1 MTMQSRRSGFALPM
15 AILLIGIMTVGL
27 VAAFTR
33 IEAESR
39 IVDHL
44 ATEVAAFAL
53 AQTGLDRVLATGDTL
68 PADQTLTL
76 SGGTAQV
83 RITRVRRNATY
94 RDTSVWLIRSTGRT
108 TARGV
113 GRPSAVR
120 TVAQLAVRVPA
131 PINVLSSWT
140 SLSGLDKNGV
150 AGSLAGA
157 DACGVETT
165 LAGVA
170 VPTGTF
176 TGQDNAMSGNPPIDA
191 TMDQQQ
197 LATATRIDWN
207 GIVDPVSPAIRPDI
221 VLCMPGT
228 YGYDPNWG
236 PCGTWP
242 TSFPTDYWPVI
253 LINGT
258 SPLPSNGRGALL
270 VTGNLTFGGNNK
282 WDGIVFVGGKIVD
295 NGSGVIGGAVVSGL
309 NVTRPSPW
317 PSTVEASSIANGT
330 KNYAYDSCKVA
341 RAAASLQKMEHIPN
355 AWLDNWSGAGWTH

>member
-1 MTMQSRRSGFALPM
+1 MKMQSRRSGFALPM
-15 AILLIGIMTVGL
+15 AIVLIGFMTAAL
-27 VAAFTR
+27 VTAFTR

-39 IVDHL
+39 TVDHL
-44 ATEVAAFAL
+44 SSEVEAFAL
-53 AQTGLDRVLATGDTL
+53 AQAGLDRVLATGDTT
-68 PADQTLTL
+68 PVDQTLTL
-76 SGGTAQV
+76 PNGTAQV
-83 RITRVRRNATY
+83 RITRVRRAGTY
-94 RDTSVWLIRSTGRT
+94 KDTSVWLVRSTGRT

-120 TVAQLAVRVPA
+120 TVAQLAIRLPA
-131 PINVLSSWT
+131 TINVLSSWT

-157 DACGVETT
+157 DACGLEPT

-191 TMDQQQ
+191 TLNQQQ
-197 LATATRIDWN
+197 LATATKVDWP
-207 GIVDPVSPAIRPDI
+207 GIVDAGDPAIRPDI
-221 VLCMPGT
+221 VVCMPGT
-228 YGYDPNWG
+228 YGYDPAWG
-236 PCGTWP
+236 PCGSWP

-258 SPLPSNGRGALL
+258 APLPTNGRGALL
-270 VTGNLTFGGNNK
+270 VTGDLTFGGNNK

-295 NGSGVIGGAVVSGL
+295 NGSGVVGGAVISGL
-309 NVTRPSPW
+309 NVMRPAPW
-317 PSTVEASSIANGT
+317 PSTVEKSSIANGT

-341 RAAASLQKMEHIPN
+341 RAAASLQKMQNIPN
-355 AWLDNWSGAGWTH
+355 AWLDNWSGAGWTQ